1 MARTSQ
7 STTSGP
13 KPSPLGKYQ
22 TMRDFGATPEPSG
35 RKAARARAGKALSFV
50 IQKHAA
56 RRLHYDFRLELD
68 GTLKSWAVPKG
79 PSYDPAD
86 KRMAVHVEDH
96 PLDYADFEGVIP
108 AGHYGAGTVIVWD
121 RGVWIPLT
129 DPEQG
134 YRDGKL
140 KFELRGEKMQ
150 GHWTL
155 VRMGGKRQ
163 RDQDAWLLIKE
174 RDELAR
180 PASEFDVTEAFPDSV
195 LAGTAKAVT
204 QGKSRKSAEG
214 GKPAR
219 GRQAAA
225 VTLPD
230 AVARDAKKAAL
241 PLALAPQLATLV
253 DAPPGYGEW
262 QYEIKFDGYRL
273 LARVDGD
280 DVRLFTR
287 NGNDWTSK
295 LRSLAAEVRTLG
307 LPDGWLDGEIV
318 VVDADGATDFQALQN
333 AFETS
338 RVDAIQYYLFDLPY
352 YAGHDL
358 RAVPLAERRA
368 LLGQLMAANTAPR
381 LRFSESHEVDPHD
394 MLEAAC
400 RMKLEGVIG
409 KRVDAPYVNTR
420 ANTWIKLKCQL
431 RQEFVIGG
439 FTDPKGSRSG
449 LGSLL
454 LGVHDE
460 DGKLRYA
467 GNVGTGFDTA
477 LLDSLRKQLDAL
489 VADEAPFADLPR
501 GVKGHW
507 VKPKLVA
514 EVAFGAWTKE
524 GRVRHSVFRGLRT
537 DKPAGA
543 VSVEKPVTAAKTA
556 TKTPTKATKAVTE
569 AATSKE
575 TTGKAAPARRAPPR
589 ASQPKLGKIVI
600 SHADRVIDKSTGLT
614 KGDLV
619 RYYASAAGLMLP
631 FLKGRPIAMVRAP
644 AGIDGQQ
651 FFQRHGDTLDIEG
664 VRELDPDL
672 WPGHPPLLEI
682 ASESAIVAV
691 AQLNVVEFHTWNARA
706 KAIDK
711 PDRIVFDI
719 DPGEGVEWPQIQ
731 EGAQLVKTLLDTLG
745 LQSFLKTS
753 GGKGLHVVV
762 PIAAKAG
769 WDEVRDFA
777 QDVVRHMAT
786 TIPDRF
792 VVKSGPRN
800 RVGKIFIDYLRN
812 GVGATTA
819 AAFSARARP
828 GLGVSIPVAW
838 DELDGLTSSAQ
849 WTIANVADRLEALAA
864 HDPWAGHDK
873 VRQTLTKAR
882 KLLANT

>member
-1 MARTSQ
+1 MARTSH
-7 STTSGP
+7 STPAADT
-13 KPSPLGKYQ
+13 PSPLGKYQ

-35 RKAARARAGKALSFV
+35 KKSTRGRAGKALSFV

-68 GTLKSWAVPKG
+68 GTLKSWAIPKG

-96 PLDYADFEGVIP
+96 PLDYANFEGVIP

-121 RGVWIPLT
+121 RGVWIPDT

-180 PASEFDVTEAFPDSV
+180 AASDFDVVEALPDSV

-204 QGKSRKSAEG
+204 DGKS

-219 GRQAAA
+219 AKKAKA
-225 VTLPD
+225 VALPD
-230 AVARDAKKAAL
+230 AVARHAKQATL
-241 PLALAPQLATLV
+241 PLAFAPQLATLV
-253 DAPPGYGEW
+253 DAPPAQGDW

-318 VVDADGATDFQALQN
+318 VVDANGATDFQALQN

-358 RAVPLAERRA
+358 RAVPLSERRA
-368 LLGQLMAANTAPR
+368 LLGRLMENNTAPR
-381 LRFSESHEVDPHD
+381 LRFSESHDVDPHE

-420 ANTWIKLKCQL
+420 ANTWIKLKCTL

-439 FTDPKGSRSG
+439 FTDPKGSRNG

-454 LGVHDE
+454 LGVHDAN
-460 DGKLRYA
+460 GKLRYA

-489 VADEAPFADLPR
+489 AADTTPFADLPR

-514 EVAFGAWTKE
+514 EVAFGAWTKD
-524 GRVRHSVFRGLRT
+524 GRVRHSVFHGLRT

-543 VSVEKPVTAAKTA
+543 VSVEKPVTASKVAKRSGTA
-556 TKTPTKATKAVTE
+556 A
-569 AATSKE
+569 
-575 TTGKAAPARRAPPR
+575 KAAGRKSDAR
-589 ASQPKLGKIVI
+589 LGKIVI
-600 SHADRVIDKSTGLT
+600 SHADRVIDASTGLT

-631 FLKGRPIAMVRAP
+631 YLKGRPIALVRAP

-651 FFQRHGDTLDIEG
+651 FFQRHGDTLDIDG
-664 VRELDPDL
+664 VNALDPKL

-682 ASESAIVAV
+682 ASETAIVAV

-706 KAIDK
+706 KTIDK
-711 PDRIVFDI
+711 PDRVVFDI
-719 DPGEGVEWPQIQ
+719 DPGEGVEWPRIQ
-731 EGAQLVKTLLDTLG
+731 EAAHLVKTLLDTLG

-762 PIAAKAG
+762 PIAARAG

-838 DELDGLTSSAQ
+838 DELDELTSSAQ
-849 WTIANVADRLEALAA
+849 WTIANVADRLDALAR

-873 VRQTLTKAR
+873 VRQTLTRAR
-882 KLLANT
+882 KLLADA

>member
-1 MARTSQ
+1 MARTSSSATQ
-7 STTSGP
+7 T
-13 KPSPLGKYQ
+13 PSPLGKYQ
-22 TMRDFGATPEPSG
+22 TMRDFSATPEPSG
-35 RKAARARAGKALSFV
+35 RTARAKGKRAAKALSFV

-68 GTLKSWAVPKG
+68 GTLKSWAIPKG

-96 PLDYADFEGVIP
+96 PLDYAGFEGVIP

-121 RGVWIPLT
+121 RGVWIPDT

-140 KFELRGEKMQ
+140 KFELRGEKLQ

-180 PASEFDVTEAFPDSV
+180 PASDFDVVEALPDSV
-195 LAGTAKAVT
+195 LAGSAKAPA
-204 QGKSRKSAEG
+204 KSRVKSP
-214 GKPAR
+214 K
-219 GRQAAA
+219 AAG
-225 VTLPD
+225 
-230 AVARDAKKAAL
+230 KKAAL
-241 PLALAPQLATLV
+241 PLTLAPQLATLV
-253 DAPPGYGEW
+253 DAPPAQGEW
-262 QYEIKFDGYRL
+262 QYEVKFDGYRI
-273 LARVDGD
+273 LARIDGD

-295 LRSLAAEVRTLG
+295 LRSLAAEVRALG

-318 VVDADGATDFQALQN
+318 MVDANGVTDFQSLQN
-333 AFETS
+333 AFETAH
-338 RVDAIQYYLFDLPY
+338 VDAIQYYVFDLPY
-352 YAGHDL
+352 YAGRDL
-358 RAVPLAERRA
+358 RAMPLIERRA
-368 LLGQLMAANTAPR
+368 VLRQLMAEKSTSR
-381 LRFSESHEVDPHD
+381 LRFSESFETEPQE

-409 KRVDAPYVNTR
+409 KRVDAPYVSTR
-420 ANTWIKLKCQL
+420 ANTWIKLKCTL

-454 LGVHDE
+454 LGVHDAQ
-460 DGKLRYA
+460 GKLRYA

-477 LLDSLRKQLDAL
+477 MLDSLRKQLDPL
-489 VADEAPFADLPR
+489 VVDSAPFAELPR
-501 GVKGHW
+501 GIKGHW

-514 EVAFGAWTKE
+514 EVSFGAWTNE
-524 GRVRHSVFRGLRT
+524 GRVRHSVFHGLRS
-537 DKPAGA
+537 DKPARA
-543 VSVEKPVTAAKTA
+543 VSVEKPVVEKPAAEKPVAAKKSTPTRKTA
-556 TKTPTKATKAVTE
+556 TRKAPTT
-569 AATSKE
+569 
-575 TTGKAAPARRAPPR
+575 
-589 ASQPKLGKIVI
+589 LGKITI
-600 SHADRVIDKSTGLT
+600 SHADRVIDASTGLT

-631 FLKGRPIAMVRAP
+631 FLKGRPIALVRAP
-644 AGIDGQQ
+644 SGIDGQQ
-651 FFQRHGDTLDIEG
+651 FFQRHGDTLNIDG
-664 VRELDPDL
+664 VNALDPKL

-682 ASESAIVAV
+682 ASEAAIVAV

-706 KAIDK
+706 AKIDK

-719 DPGEGVEWPQIQ
+719 DPGEGVAWPQIQ
-731 EGAQLVKTLLDTLG
+731 EAARLTRTLLDALG
-745 LQSFLKTS
+745 LQSWLKTS

-762 PIAAKAG
+762 PIAARAG

-777 QDVVRHMAT
+777 QDMVRHMAT

-792 VVKSGPRN
+792 VVKSGPKN
-800 RVGKIFIDYLRN
+800 RIGKIFIDYLRN

-838 DELDGLTSSAQ
+838 EELDDLTSSAQ
-849 WTIANVADRLEALAA
+849 WTIANVAERLEALAA

-873 VRQTLTKAR
+873 VRQTLTRAR
-882 KLLANT
+882 KLLAEV